1 MKSVTVSS
9 PSKLHLSGEHAVVY
23 GKPAVLVATNKRL
36 SVTLSHQLPVSN
48 RQTIYSSNSTL
59 SNEKLSK
66 TSSHPRLRQVPD
78 GTWLRRDSNN
88 NLLEIRKS
96 DKYID
101 HICKIFEQKYK
112 LVIGHLSLDIYS
124 DVPIGKGMG
133 SSAAL
138 AAALIGALSQF
149 YKKPWNISLINELAY
164 KAEKFIHVNA
174 SGGDTS
180 ISCMGGLLWFRR
192 EFEFLKTFWSLP
204 FKFPVKWQDFVLI
217 DTGRS
222 ESTGDLVKLVNQN
235 YIFRRK
241 FIPSL
246 PKDSGSNFYENVFN
260 EIEKTTKQMVLS
272 IKLNNEKLFMQ
283 TISQNQMLLEK
294 IGVVSKNVKKLV
306 RLIEQKGG
314 VAKIS
319 GAGGIKTG
327 SGIIIGYHQ
336 KPDII
341 KQIAK
346 EFGYNTFQVK
356 LGGEGV
362 KIERQIS

>member
-222 ESTGDLVKLVNQN
+222 ESTGDLVKLVSKNAKN
-235 YIFRRK
+235 YGNIFN
-241 FIPSL
+241 
-246 PKDSGSNFYENVFN
+246 D
-260 EIEKTTKQMVLS
+260 IEKVTKQMVLS

-294 IGVVSKNVKKLV
+294 IGVVSKNVKKLI
-306 RLIEQKGG
+306 RQIEQKGG

>member
-96 DKYID
+96 DRYID
-101 HICKIFEQKYK
+101 RICQIFEQKYK
-112 LVIGHLSLDIYS
+112 LVIGNLSLKILSDIP
-124 DVPIGKGMG
+124 VGKGMG

-222 ESTGDLVKLVNQN
+222 ESTGDLVKLVSKNAKN
-235 YIFRRK
+235 YGNIFN
-241 FIPSL
+241 
-246 PKDSGSNFYENVFN
+246 D
-260 EIEKTTKQMVLS
+260 IEKVTKQMVLS
-272 IKLNNEKLFMQ
+272 IKLNNEKLFKSAMQ
-283 TISQNQMLLEK
+283 SNELLLEEL
-294 IGVVSKNVKKLV
+294 GVVSKNVKKLI
-306 RLIEQKGG
+306 RQIEQKGG

>member
-96 DKYID
+96 DRYID
-101 HICKIFEQKYK
+101 RICQIFEQKYK
-112 LVIGHLSLDIYS
+112 LVIGNLSLKILSDIP
-124 DVPIGKGMG
+124 VGKGMG

-222 ESTGDLVKLVNQN
+222 ESTGDLVKLVSKNAKN
-235 YIFRRK
+235 YGNIFN
-241 FIPSL
+241 
-246 PKDSGSNFYENVFN
+246 D
-260 EIEKTTKQMVLS
+260 IEKVTKQMVLS
-272 IKLNNEKLFMQ
+272 IKLNNEKLFKSAMQ
-283 TISQNQMLLEK
+283 SNELLLEEL
-294 IGVVSKNVKKLV
+294 GVVSKNVKKLI
-306 RLIEQKGG
+306 RQIEPK
-314 VAKIS
+314 
-319 GAGGIKTG
+319 
-327 SGIIIGYHQ
+327 IIIPSLF
-336 KPDII
+336 K
-341 KQIAK
+341 
-346 EFGYNTFQVK
+346 NSVK
-356 LGGEGV
+356 LSPLSKYWFTV
-362 KIERQIS
+362 SSCKITPLTYSLRPGAFTNICL

>member
-180 ISCMGGLLWFRR
+180 ISCMGGLLWF
-192 EFEFLKTFWSLP
+192 
-204 FKFPVKWQDFVLI
+204 
-217 DTGRS
+217 
-222 ESTGDLVKLVNQN
+222 
-235 YIFRRK
+235 
-241 FIPSL
+241 
-246 PKDSGSNFYENVFN
+246 
-260 EIEKTTKQMVLS
+260 
-272 IKLNNEKLFMQ
+272 KLFGAC
-283 TISQNQMLLEK
+283 LL
-294 IGVVSKNVKKLV
+294 NF
-306 RLIEQKGG
+306 RLNGR
-314 VAKIS
+314 
-319 GAGGIKTG
+319 TL
-327 SGIIIGYHQ
+327 
-336 KPDII
+336 
-341 KQIAK
+341 
-346 EFGYNTFQVK
+346 F
-356 LGGEGV
+356 
-362 KIERQIS
+362 